1 MADSDLTTLA
11 AAADVLGVS
20 SSDAKLPRLIGAAS
34 GAIRRYLD
42 RPQLHYGAAIVEKLP
57 GFDGQVRMY
66 LGVVPLISV
75 ASVVLPDGSTL
86 DPADYTVESLEAA
99 TLYRAAGWP
108 YTGLCDNGGRLYG
121 EAKTIV
127 VTYAGG
133 WVTPAQSG
141 TRNLPFEIE
150 EACLLTVSALYRKQG
165 IDPTIASESLG
176 DYSVTF
182 ATATEGDWV
191 IPPAAQA
198 LLSTHR
204 RLL

>member
-1 MADSDLTTLA
+1 MADSDLTTVA

-20 SSDAKLPRLIGAAS
+20 ASDPKLPRLIGAAS
-34 GAIRRYLD
+34 GAIRRYLN
-42 RPQLHYGAAIVEKLP
+42 RPQLHYGASIVEKLP
-57 GFDGQVRMY
+57 GFEGQVRLY
-66 LGVVPLISV
+66 LGVAPLISV
-75 ASVVLPDGSTL
+75 ASIVLPDGTTL
-86 DPADYTVESLEAA
+86 DPADYTIEDLEAA
-99 TLYRAAGWP
+99 ALYRAAGWP
-108 YTGLCDNGGRLYG
+108 YTGLCDDGGRLYG

-150 EACLLTVSALYRKQG
+150 EACLLTVKSLYQYR
-165 IDPTIASESLG
+165 DPAITSESLG

-182 ATATEGDWV
+182 ATATEGDGV

>member
-1 MADSDLTTLA
+1 MADADLTTVA

-20 SSDAKLPRLIGAAS
+20 ASDAKLPRLIGAAS
-34 GAIRRYLD
+34 EAIRGYIN
-42 RPQLHYGAAIVEKLP
+42 RPQLHYGAAIVEKLE
-57 GFDGQVRMY
+57 GYAGQVRLH
-66 LGVVPLISV
+66 LGTVPLISV
-75 ASVVLPDGSTL
+75 ASVVLPDGTTL
-86 DPADYTVESLEAA
+86 DPSEYTLEDLGAA
-99 TLYRAAGWP
+99 TLYKRDGWP
-108 YTGLCDNGGRLYG
+108 FTGIDCGGTLHS
-121 EAKTIV
+121 EEKAIV

-141 TRNLPFEIE
+141 TRTLPFNIE

-182 ATATEGDWV
+182 ANPTGAGLLSE
-191 IPPAAQA
+191 AAQA

>member
-1 MADSDLTTLA
+1 MADSDLTTVA

-20 SSDAKLPRLIGAAS
+20 ASDAKLPRLIGAAS
-34 GAIRRYLD
+34 EAIRRHID
-42 RPQLHYGAAIVEKLP
+42 RPQLHYGAAIVEKLQ
-57 GFDGQVRMY
+57 GFEGQVRLY
-66 LGVVPLISV
+66 LGAVPLISV
-75 ASVVLPDGSTL
+75 ASVVLPDGTTL
-86 DPADYTVESLEAA
+86 DPSEYTLEDLETAA
-99 TLYRAAGWP
+99 LYRAAGWP
-108 YTGLCDNGGRLYG
+108 FTGICAGGRLYG
-121 EAKTIV
+121 EARTIV

-141 TRNLPFEIE
+141 TRNLPFAIE

-165 IDPTIASESLG
+165 SDPTIASESLG

-182 ATATEGDWV
+182 ATATEGDGV